1 MKTRKML
8 ITLVM
13 FGLSIPAFAQLNPM
27 GSMYYQN
34 LYLSNP
40 AMAGIEKGWELN
52 AGYKA
57 QWTSIEG
64 APTMQA
70 VTATYGTQSNK
81 VGAGLSFYNEN
92 AGVIQRTSLKGTY
105 AYHLPL
111 NNESSYL
118 DFGLSAGIMNEWI
131 DFSKIRGDQGDLSLT
146 NFNQRKL
153 YFDGD
158 FGIAFRNQNL
168 NIQAALPNM
177 KRFFN
182 RDVARTVVDR
192 ATYFAA
198 VSYKFLNPNKVLSV
212 IEPKFSYRGIDN
224 YRDIVDLGLNTQF
237 WTNKLLLSTI
247 YHSSNSVSV
256 GAGTTYQ
263 NQLAILVMYTT
274 NTSALQNYA
283 NGEFEIGLK
292 YNFR

>member
-1 MKTRKML
+1 
-8 ITLVM
+8 
-13 FGLSIPAFAQLNPM
+13 
-27 GSMYYQN
+27 
-34 LYLSNP
+34 
-40 AMAGIEKGWELN
+40 
-52 AGYKA
+52 
-57 QWTSIEG
+57 
-64 APTMQA
+64 MQA
-70 VTATYGTQSNK
+70 VTAAYGSENNK
-81 VGAGLSFYNEN
+81 VGAGVSFYNEN

-111 NNESSYL
+111 SSGSSYL

-131 DFSKIRGDQGDLSLT
+131 DFSKVKGDQSDISLT

-168 NIQAALPNM
+168 NVQAALPNM

-182 RDVARTVVDR
+182 RDLSRAVVDR

-198 VSYKFLNPNKVLSV
+198 VSYKFINPNQVLSL
-212 IEPKFSYRGIDN
+212 IEPKFTYRGIDN
-224 YRDIVDLGLNTQF
+224 YRDIIDLGVNTQF
-237 WTNKLLLSTI
+237 WTNKFLLSGI
-247 YHSSNSVSV
+247 YHSSNSFSV

-274 NTSALQNYA
+274 NTSGLQNYA

>member
-1 MKTRKML
+1 M
-8 ITLVM
+8 
-13 FGLSIPAFAQLNPM
+13 
-27 GSMYYQN
+27 
-34 LYLSNP
+34 
-40 AMAGIEKGWELN
+40 
-52 AGYKA
+52 
-57 QWTSIEG
+57 
-64 APTMQA
+64 
-70 VTATYGTQSNK
+70 
-81 VGAGLSFYNEN
+81 
-92 AGVIQRTSLKGTY
+92 IQRTSLKGTY

-263 NQLAILVMYTT
+263 NQLSILVMYTT

-283 NGEFEIGLK
+283 NGEFEVGLK
-292 YNFR
+292 YNFK